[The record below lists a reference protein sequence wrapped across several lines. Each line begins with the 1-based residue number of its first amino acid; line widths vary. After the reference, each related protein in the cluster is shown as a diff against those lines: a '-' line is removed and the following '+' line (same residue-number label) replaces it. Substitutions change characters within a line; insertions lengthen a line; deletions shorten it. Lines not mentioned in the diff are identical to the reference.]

1 MLPSMLCHAESLW
14 SPLYRL
20 YTWKLNY
27 DPKIG
32 DKKCGV
38 IGNVL
43 GNTMGNCGTFF
54 WEHLEEQFGNL
65 GNPLGISWEHDGNRL
80 GTNEK
85 NKKNSPSPKRKTL
98 GHSKG
103 VHAEPSH
110 WLHETFN
117 FQNCLSPLYL
127 AWANIGRGTKKTVGH
142 TILSMQREAICTLAY
157 QWTCL

>member
-1 MLPSMLCHAESLW
+1 MGCFPFQNRSMHCHAESLW

-20 YTWKLNY
+20 CTWKLNY

-32 DKKCGV
+32 GKKCGV

-43 GNTMGNCGTFF
+43 GNTMGNCGTVI

-65 GNPLGISWEHDGNRL
+65 GNTLGISWEHDGNRL

-85 NKKNSPSPKRKTL
+85 NKKVLPPKEKSWDTL
-98 GHSKG
+98 KG
-103 VHAEPSH
+103 CIAEPSH

-127 AWANIGRGTKKTVGH
+127 AWANIGRGTKQMSD
-142 TILSMQREAICTLAY
+142 LPY
-157 QWTCL
+157 

>member
-1 MLPSMLCHAESLW
+1 
-14 SPLYRL
+14 
-20 YTWKLNY
+20 
-27 DPKIG
+27 
-32 DKKCGV
+32 
-38 IGNVL
+38 
-43 GNTMGNCGTFF
+43 MGNCGTFF
-54 WEHLEEQFGNL
+54 WELGESFRYLMGTWWEQIGNK
-65 GNPLGISWEHDGNRL
+65 W
-80 GTNEK
+80 K
-85 NKKNSPSPKRKTL
+85 NLKKNSPSPKRKTL

-103 VHAEPSH
+103 VHAELSH